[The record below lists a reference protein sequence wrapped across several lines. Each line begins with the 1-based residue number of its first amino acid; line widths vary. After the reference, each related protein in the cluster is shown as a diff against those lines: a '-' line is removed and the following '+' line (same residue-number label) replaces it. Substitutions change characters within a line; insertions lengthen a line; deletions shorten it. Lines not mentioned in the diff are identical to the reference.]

1 MEKKYTTFK
10 DKQEAQ
16 DFIINVVKK
25 MSLSDQKDAAILVA
39 GFALAKENNKQQN
52 SNYWLWNQIKTTFPV
67 IRKGWEIY
75 EDKFKS

>member
-25 MSLSDQKDAAILVA
+25 LNLNDQKDAALLMA
-39 GFALAKENNKQQN
+39 GFVFAKESNNQQN
-52 SNYWLWNQIKTTFPV
+52 A
-67 IRKGWEIY
+67 
-75 EDKFKS
+75 DA

>member
-52 SNYWLWNQIKTTFPV
+52 SNY
-67 IRKGWEIY
+67 
-75 EDKFKS
+75 